1 MTAAARDPVPEGSL
15 ARGASPATVHGH
27 LPEPERSR
35 FLAEY
40 EAALDHAR
48 GTLDL
53 APVLDLVER
62 YRAIAIAQS
71 DPEAFRRGVRRW
83 AEIVTGEPVP
93 DDEPFE
99 VTRTK
104 AGI

>member
-1 MTAAARDPVPEGSL
+1 MTAAANAPDPDGSL
-15 ARGASPATVHGH
+15 ARGASPATVHAH
-27 LPEPERSR
+27 LAEPERSR

-40 EAALDHAR
+40 GVALDLAR

-62 YRAIAIAQS
+62 YRAIAIAHS
-71 DPEAFRRGVRRW
+71 EPDAFRRGVRHW
-83 AEIVTGEPVP
+83 AEIVTGETVP

-99 VTRTK
+99 VTRTR